1 MTISGSFIIL
11 LKKQKIFAGR
21 YEKITQ
27 SLRGCVT
34 RDTLLTAIM
43 SRKLKDFFNEKELN
57 DIAEARIEQEIR
69 LRKEKQL

>member
-1 MTISGSFIIL
+1 
-11 LKKQKIFAGR
+11 
-21 YEKITQ
+21 
-27 SLRGCVT
+27 
-34 RDTLLTAIM
+34 M